1 MRILRR
7 WRDLVASLGE
17 SLIEVAEAEVASLKQ
32 DLRHTGRRFGMAIAL
47 AVVAAIMAFWVV
59 GAAGFALF
67 QVLLLW
73 VPGWGASLIVLGSLL
88 TLALIL
94 GGVARRRLRD
104 LEAPIDTMR
113 RHVEDHKD
121 WWRNNLLPRG
131 DSDDRSE
138 IADRDETEFLP

>member
-1 MRILRR
+1 MGMLRR
-7 WRDLVASLGE
+7 WRELVASLGE
-17 SLIEVAEAEVASLKQ
+17 SLIELAEAEVASLKQ

-47 AVVAAIMAFWVV
+47 AVVAAILAFWMV

-73 VPGWGASLIVLGSLL
+73 LPGWGASLIVLGSLL
-88 TLALIL
+88 ILALIL
-94 GGVARRRLRD
+94 GGIARRRLRD

-121 WWRNNLLPRG
+121 WWRNSLLRQG
-131 DSDDRSE
+131 DSDDRSK
-138 IADRDETEFLP
+138 IAGRDDTELIP